1 MIRDASTSGILDLH
15 FVQDLLATLDH
26 KVFLLVWSTGWM
38 DLGRWRAKKV
48 VAVEMRT
55 VARLNSFSL
64 TFKFHGYGWQGVN
77 SGHSF
82 RV

>member
-1 MIRDASTSGILDLH
+1 MIHDTSTHGILD
-15 FVQDLLATLDH
+15 LDH
-26 KVFLLVWSTGWM
+26 KVFLLVWSIRWM